1 MKRTLLLGVATALG
15 VFGIAHSVQAMTIGT
30 VPTDQIEKAVNNP
43 SGDQDFTISL
53 TDIAA
58 DGTMTDLGTTVAS
71 DGSALHIGSTIYI
84 TNAKGFQKQT
94 VGATTA
100 TTIRSGS
107 TLELKERQDK
117 TIVVSN
123 SAKGG
128 KGSFV
133 YNSEKGKVTHFS
145 PTIREIKA
153 ASLVKNGTFLA
164 MIAKNGAGKQ
174 KLFLSGASLTKLV
187 EHPLPKYATSCAGIV
202 LSPNKKTAFV
212 GCSFNVPGKAKG
224 QHGYALL
231 AIANGKIT
239 EKRTVDKQTVQ
250 YAAWL
255 SNTHL
260 ITIQVATDGMSTV
273 SHSTV
278 SGNKILT
285 TTPIGSAYYTDINDQ
300 TVLAMPF
307 QIIRA
312 AADKFWY
319 SYMYFDVDD
328 LTKPAGTFLGLY
340 DIALS
345 ADSLLLD
352 DSTFT
357 YFTDMQ

>member
-1 MKRTLLLGVATALG
+1 MKRTLILGVAIALG
-15 VFGIAHSVQAMTIGT
+15 VFGLTHSVQAITVGT

-43 SGDQDFTISL
+43 SGNQDLTISL
-53 TDIAA
+53 ADIVA
-58 DGTMTDLGTTVAS
+58 DGTITDLGTTVTS
-71 DGSALHIGSTIYI
+71 DGSALHIGNTIYI

-107 TLELKERQDK
+107 TLELKDRQDK

-133 YNSEKGKVTHFS
+133 YNSETEKVTHFS
-145 PTIREIKA
+145 PTVRAIKA
-153 ASLVKNGTFLA
+153 ASLVKSGTFLA
-164 MIAKNGAGKQ
+164 MIAKNGEGKQ
-174 KLFLSGASLTKLV
+174 KLFLSGASLTKV
-187 EHPLPKYATSCAGIV
+187 AEHPLPKYATSCAGIV

-212 GCSFNVPGKAKG
+212 GCTFNVPGKAKG

-231 AIANGKIT
+231 TIANGKIT
-239 EKRTVDKQTVQ
+239 EKRTVNTQTVQ

-255 SNTHL
+255 SNTRL
-260 ITIQVATDGMSTV
+260 ITIQVTTDGMSTV
-273 SHSTV
+273 YYNTV

-285 TTPIGSAYYTDINDQ
+285 ATPIGSAYYTDINSQ

-312 AADKFWY
+312 ASDTFWY
-319 SYMYFDVDD
+319 SYMYFAVDD
-328 LTKPAGTFLGLY
+328 LSKPAGTFLGLY

-345 ADSLLLD
+345 ADSLLLND
-352 DSTFT
+352 FTFA